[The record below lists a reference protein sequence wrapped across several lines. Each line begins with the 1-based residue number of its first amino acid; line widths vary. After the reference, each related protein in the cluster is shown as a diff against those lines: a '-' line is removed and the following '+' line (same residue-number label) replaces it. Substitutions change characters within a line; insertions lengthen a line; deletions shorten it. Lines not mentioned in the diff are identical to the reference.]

1 RNCPGRDVGCNG
13 STNSFAREHPFASA
27 WHHHQPGHG
36 KQPDPDGGEA
46 LSQLSCYV
54 GWPNVGPHGASLRE
68 PSEPVEKHREEP
80 ARRATSANVAERRG
94 IESSSELSVPGLSWD
109 LLSR

>member
-1 RNCPGRDVGCNG
+1 MWVATAAPTRSHESILSQVPG
-13 STNSFAREHPFASA
+13 TTI
-27 WHHHQPGHG
+27 G
-36 KQPDPDGGEA
+36 KA

-54 GWPNVGPHGASLRE
+54 GWPNAHGASLRE

-80 ARRATSANVAERRG
+80 APRATSANVAERRG
-94 IESSSELSVPGLSWD
+94 IESSSELSVPRLSWD